1 MKIKADS
8 DGKILA
14 WGIEIQGEEFAGALP
29 EDFNATAG
37 LGKYQFTGG
46 AIVEVPDWQAP
57 EPPTEPDPI
66 ADPEPEPEPESDP
79 EPSEE

>member
-14 WGIEIQGEEFAGALP
+14 WGIEVQGEEYNDVVPG
-29 EDFNATAG
+29 DFDATAG

-46 AIVEVPDWQAP
+46 EIVEVPDWVAP
-57 EPPTEPDPI
+57 EPPIEPDPS
-66 ADPEPEPEPESDP
+66 ADPEPEPEPEPDP
-79 EPSEE
+79 EPEP